1 MVRLQINAQKL
12 VLISSWVA
20 RVHVSICDWH
30 VSYVL
35 HDWFN
40 SYVCDGWTQ
49 ACRKLAKSTDSS
61 ERAVQTWKPF
71 SWKVI
76 EGQNVF
82 INLPWRTILDF
93 PMYSNLC
100 RCTAHYRLF
109 KLQQVITMNRETAGN
124 HVPFQRL
131 TYLLSQEQQNQ
142 TTGQLCVVYHHF
154 ICLTTRPAS
163 HVAYWNFT
171 LTGPLTLRSRFSL
184 SWPMTCVWP
193 VNICFQ
199 SGLTINCIRNYPIKN
214 AGIYPCDSVE
224 FEHNTYCAQICRPC
238 FLL

>member
-1 MVRLQINAQKL
+1 MHKSSFWYPAELQGYMSAFVIGTFL
-12 VLISSWVA
+12 MCYTIG
-20 RVHVSICDWH
+20 SILMCVWWLDT
-30 VSYVL
+30 
-35 HDWFN
+35 
-40 SYVCDGWTQ
+40 G
-49 ACRKLAKSTDSS
+49 CRKLAKSTDSS

-154 ICLTTRPAS
+154 ICLTTRPAM
-163 HVAYWNFT
+163 
-171 LTGPLTLRSRFSL
+171 LL
-184 SWPMTCVWP
+184 
-193 VNICFQ
+193 I
-199 SGLTINCIRNYPIKN
+199 
-214 AGIYPCDSVE
+214 GILP
-224 FEHNTYCAQICRPC
+224 
-238 FLL
+238 